1 LFPGQPIEKHLSER
15 SVQKVFERAVIVA
28 RIEKKVSVHSLRH
41 SFATHLLED
50 GIDIRYI
57 QELLGHQSTR
67 TTEIYTHVAVKDI
80 RRIISPLDRILE
92 P

>member
-1 LFPGQPIEKHLSER
+1 VKIA
-15 SVQKVFERAVIVA
+15 KV
-28 RIEKKVSVHSLRH
+28 KKDVSIHSLRH

-80 RRIISPLDRILE
+80 RRISSPLDRMME
-92 P
+92 KEKEKGE